1 MITARK
7 EREKGRK
14 LSNLFG
20 KGGGGSNLTLF
31 LPSLPPEK
39 KEERAPKMNSRFL
52 PRNSG
57 CQRQAPL
64 RPSTHL
70 GKICTKNPLSLSLIS
85 PKNFC
90 GGISLPR
97 RGRKRGGKERKKVE
111 SNPGSPGDMR
121 KDKVVK
127 KVGTLAQFLIP
138 SPLAGG
144 GGRRPNEDLESDRD
158 SFLSFLPPLSLF
170 ACGKTDYCSLVLLVC
185 SCCQRF

>member
-1 MITARK
+1 MQKSYYRPCK
-7 EREKGRK
+7 PNRSESRRPFQRFYYEK
-14 LSNLFG
+14 
-20 KGGGGSNLTLF
+20 TLVG
-31 LPSLPPEK
+31 

-127 KVGTLAQFLIP
+127 KVVPLFLHR
-138 SPLAGG
+138 SRGEGG
-144 GGRRPNEDLESDRD
+144 GGLMRIKNPIET
-158 SFLSFLPPLSLF
+158 LSSPSPPLSLF
-170 ACGKTDYCSLVLLVC
+170 RLR
-185 SCCQRF
+185 QN

>member
-1 MITARK
+1 MQKSYYRPCK
-7 EREKGRK
+7 PNRSESRRPFQRFYYEK
-14 LSNLFG
+14 
-20 KGGGGSNLTLF
+20 TLVG
-31 LPSLPPEK
+31 

-138 SPLAGG
+138 SQLAGG
-144 GGRRPNEDLESDRD
+144 GRRRPNEDLESDRD

-170 ACGKTDYCSLVLLVC
+170 RLR
-185 SCCQRF
+185 QN

>member
-1 MITARK
+1 MSKKR
-7 EREKGRK
+7 ERQKVIEYFLER
-14 LSNLFG
+14 
-20 KGGGGSNLTLF
+20 GGGGSNLTLF
-31 LPSLPPEK
+31 FAAASSRKERGESSENELPFHTKKLRVSKTGSSPTFHPP
-39 KEERAPKMNSRFL
+39 RRF
-52 PRNSG
+52 
-57 CQRQAPL
+57 
-64 RPSTHL
+64 L

-170 ACGKTDYCSLVLLVC
+170 RLR
-185 SCCQRF
+185 QN